1 MIKIIDNKKFTI
13 IYLTF
18 TIVISI
24 AQRLFYKSEIE
35 YLTIIHFTYYYTL
48 TIIHYTFY
56 ILYF

>member
-18 TIVISI
+18 VISI

-35 YLTIIHFTYYYTL
+35 YLTIIHFTYY
-48 TIIHYTFY
+48 ISRNNK
-56 ILYF
+56 

>member
-1 MIKIIDNKKFTI
+1 MMIKIIDNKKFTI

-35 YLTIIHFTYYYTL
+35 YLTIIHFTYY
-48 TIIHYTFY
+48 ISRNNR
-56 ILYF
+56 